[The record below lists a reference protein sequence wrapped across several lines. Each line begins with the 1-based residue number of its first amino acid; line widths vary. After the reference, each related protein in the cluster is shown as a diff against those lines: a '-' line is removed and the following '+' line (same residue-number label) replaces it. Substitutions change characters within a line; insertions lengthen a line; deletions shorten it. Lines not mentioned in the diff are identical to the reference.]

1 MNHKEY
7 RANFSKKVCEYITE
21 RFLSN
26 FSRHDNIKSQNDYA
40 KAVGLTSSTI
50 GKIPKEKNYSIPLS
64 TLASI
69 LKFENIEMDKF
80 FGDFKKYCENERN

>member
-1 MNHKEY
+1 MMNHKEY
-7 RANFSKKVCEYITE
+7 RTNYSKKVCEYITI

-26 FSRHDNIKSQNDYA
+26 FNRHKDIKSQNDYA

-50 GKIPKEKNYSIPLS
+50 GKIPKENDYSIPLS

-69 LKFENIEMDKF
+69 LKFENIEMDEF
-80 FGDFKKYCENERN
+80 FTDFRKYCENNK

>member
-7 RANFSKKVCEYITE
+7 RTNYNKKVCEYITF

-26 FSRHDNIKSQNDYA
+26 FNRHKDIKSQNDYA

-50 GKIPKEKNYSIPLS
+50 GKIPKENNYSIPLS

-69 LKFENIEMDKF
+69 LKFENIEMDEF
-80 FGDFKKYCENERN
+80 FTDFRKYCESNK

>member
-7 RANFSKKVCEYITE
+7 RTNFSKKVCEYITI

-26 FSRHDNIKSQNDYA
+26 FNRHKDINSQNDYA
-40 KAVGLTSSTI
+40 KAVGLTSSTLS
-50 GKIPKEKNYSIPLS
+50 KIHKENDYSIPLS

-69 LKFENIEMDKF
+69 LKFENIEIEDF
-80 FGDFKKYCENERN
+80 FSDFKKYCQKID